1 MVKQA
6 PTAGRLLTMALF
18 ALSCFG
24 LLLFLWTSFGGPV
37 PLQSK
42 GYRVQIGFNEATQL
56 AGEADVRISGVSVGK
71 VVKEVR
77 SKQRTLATIEL
88 KPRYAP
94 LPSDSRAILRLKT
107 LLGETYVELTP
118 GSPSAPKLK
127 ENGRLPDGQVGNT
140 VELDEVLRA
149 FDPKTRT
156 DLRNW
161 VTNWAST
168 VRGRGADFNAA
179 LGNLGPTVAN
189 GADLLGVLDTERSA
203 LASLV
208 RNTGK
213 TFGALGSREAQ
224 TRSLIT
230 AGNRVFATTKARN
243 ADLERTFK
251 VLPAFVQGLK
261 PTLTVVQAAALDAAP
276 VFRALRPAAPLLY
289 PALRDTSALSPDLKA
304 AFKSLDPA
312 LTAARTGLPAA
323 TRTLKGA
330 LPVVQILD
338 PVSRDLSP
346 VVDYLGLYKNDFMQS
361 WMNVAAATQATTD
374 PPGSAKPVHYLRA
387 IAVVDTDILMGVSR
401 RTPTNRTNA
410 YPAPDSQLKLATGLD
425 SYSCAHTSNAPVLP
439 PILSA
444 PKFCNV
450 QKPTEFQG
458 RSTAF
463 SQVRRA
469 AG

>member
-6 PTAGRLLTMALF
+6 PTFGRLLTMALF

-24 LLLFLWTSFGGPV
+24 LLLFLWSAFGGPV
-37 PLQSK
+37 PLQAK
-42 GYRVQIGFNEATQL
+42 GYRFKVAFNEATQL
-56 AGEADVRISGVSVGK
+56 SGEADVRISGVSVGK
-71 VVKEVR
+71 VVTETR
-77 SKQRTLATIEL
+77 SGQRTLATIQL

-94 LPSDSRAILRLKT
+94 LPEDSRAILRLKT

-118 GSPSAPKLK
+118 GSDRAPKLP
-127 ENGRLPDGQVGNT
+127 ENGRLANSQVADT

-161 VTNWAST
+161 VVNWAST

-179 LGNLGPTVAN
+179 IGNLAPTVAN

-230 AGNRVFATTKARN
+230 AGNKVFTTTKARN
-243 ADLERTFK
+243 ADLEQTFK
-251 VLPAFVQGLK
+251 ILPAFVKGLK

-276 VFRALRPAAPLLY
+276 VFRVLRPSAPLLY

-312 LTAARTGLPAA
+312 LTAARAGLPAA
-323 TRTLKGA
+323 TRTLRGA
-330 LPVVQILD
+330 LPLLQILD
-338 PVSRDLSP
+338 PVGRDLAP
-346 VVDYLGLYKNDFMQS
+346 VVDYLGLYKSDFMQS
-361 WMNVAAATQATTD
+361 WENVSAATQATTD

-387 IAVVDTDILMGVSR
+387 IAVVDSDLLMGASR
-401 RTPTNRTNA
+401 RSPSNRTNP

-425 SYSCAHTSNAPVLP
+425 SYTCAHTGNAPLLP

-444 PKFCNV
+444 PKGCNV
-450 QKPTEFQG
+450 QKSPTVQG
-458 RSTAF
+458 RNTAF
-463 SQVRRA
+463 PQMHRA
-469 AG
+469 AP